1 MKDKEELILNYDV
14 DRSVLKIEYTD
25 KSKFSFSYLKHNVS
39 DEEIYNLAIA
49 IEQFQDKVIS
59 SIIRV
64 TYTSLLP

>member
-1 MKDKEELILNYDV
+1 MNYDV